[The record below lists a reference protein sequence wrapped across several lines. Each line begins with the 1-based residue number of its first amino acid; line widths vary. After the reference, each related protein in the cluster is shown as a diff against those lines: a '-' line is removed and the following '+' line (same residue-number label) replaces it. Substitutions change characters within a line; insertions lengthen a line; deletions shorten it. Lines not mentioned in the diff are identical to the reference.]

1 MKSKTITILFITS
14 IVFNLLLVGYL
25 AGNYTRSG
33 DFFDKPQELAPPW
46 LKWIPEQ
53 QRRRIERNFRGG
65 RHENRELK
73 NDMQKHHML
82 VIETITETNFNPSKL
97 KQQLKE
103 QRQRVFQ
110 LQEKGD
116 EKLVK
121 KISGM
126 PLEKRLDFSER
137 LRVRKPHRSPPPRHD
152 RN

>member
-1 MKSKTITILFITS
+1 MKSRTITILFITS
-14 IVFNLLLVGYL
+14 IVFNLLLLGYL
-25 AGNYTRSG
+25 AGNYTKSAVI
-33 DFFDKPQELAPPW
+33 FDRPQQSSPPW

-53 QRRRIERNFRGG
+53 QRRRIEQGFRGG

-82 VIETITETNFNPSKL
+82 VIETITEANFDPSKL

-116 EKLVK
+116 ERLVQ

-137 LRVRKPHRSPPPRHD
+137 LRVRKPHRPPPPRHD

>member
-25 AGNYTRSG
+25 AGNYTKSAVI
-33 DFFDKPQELAPPW
+33 FDRPQQSSPTW
-46 LKWIPEQ
+46 LKWVPEQ
-53 QRRRIERNFRGG
+53 QRRRIEQGFRGG

-82 VIETITETNFNPSKL
+82 VIETITEANFDPSKL

-137 LRVRKPHRSPPPRHD
+137 LRVRKPHRLPPPRHD
-152 RN
+152 GN

>member
-33 DFFDKPQELAPPW
+33 GIVNRPQQSAPSW

-53 QRRRIERNFRGG
+53 QRRRIEQSFRGG

-82 VIETITETNFNPSKL
+82 VIETITEANFDPSKL
-97 KQQLKE
+97 TQQLKE

-116 EKLVK
+116 ERLVM
-121 KISGM
+121 KISAM

-137 LRVRKPHRSPPPRHD
+137 LRVRKPHRPPPPRHD
-152 RN
+152 KN

>member
-33 DFFDKPQELAPPW
+33 GIVNRPQQSAPSW

-53 QRRRIERNFRGG
+53 QRRLIEQNFRGG

-82 VIETITETNFNPSKL
+82 VIETITEANFDPSKL

-116 EKLVK
+116 ERLVK

-126 PLEKRLDFSER
+126 PLEKRIDFSER
-137 LRVRKPHRSPPPRHD
+137 LRVRKQHRPPPPRP
-152 RN
+152 

>member
-33 DFFDKPQELAPPW
+33 GIVNRPQQSAPSW

-53 QRRRIERNFRGG
+53 QRRLIEQNFRGG

-82 VIETITETNFNPSKL
+82 VIETITEANFDPSKL

-116 EKLVK
+116 ERLVK

-137 LRVRKPHRSPPPRHD
+137 LRVRKPHRPPPPRHD
-152 RN
+152 KN

>member
-33 DFFDKPQELAPPW
+33 GIFDRPQQSSPSW

-53 QRRRIERNFRGG
+53 QRRRIEQGFREG
-65 RHENRELK
+65 RQENRELK
-73 NDMQKHHML
+73 IEVQKHHVL
-82 VIETITETNFNPSKL
+82 VIETITETKFDPSKL

-116 EKLVK
+116 ERLVM
-121 KISGM
+121 KISAM

-137 LRVRKPHRSPPPRHD
+137 LRVRKPHRPPPPRHD
-152 RN
+152 KN